1 MSASQMLSSCA
12 TLEDG
17 RTHIEQNAS
26 EVEDEEALLMKELE
40 ETNLMFWFH
49 TLSIVSLFPLFVGIL
64 SSRILMQ
71 RSRVK

>member
-1 MSASQMLSSCA
+1 MSASQMFSSCA

-40 ETNLMFWFH
+40 ETNLMF
-49 TLSIVSLFPLFVGIL
+49 
-64 SSRILMQ
+64 
-71 RSRVK
+71 